1 MFKGIRDFEYETYN
15 AIDYKVCKGCN
26 LISQDPLP
34 DSSLIPTF
42 YPDNYRNY
50 LPISSKSI
58 FSGLKN
64 IQFKNLANK
73 IAKYFNGKNNNIKI
87 LDLGFGNGQLLLALK
102 HKGYNNLYGA
112 DFTDRAFSNLVSSG
126 VKLKVSNIEERFPFD
141 EEFDVIIMNNVIE
154 HFLNP
159 LKVLQNCSSKLSK
172 TGKII
177 LITPNANA
185 LEFTLF
191 KKYWAGFHA
200 PRHTFLF
207 NTKNIK
213 LLGKNIGFLN
223 IKIEPECDPGQ
234 ISISIQNFFQDYNLT
249 KTKLKNGMSW
259 YLVPT
264 SVFCSPIA
272 TLQTL
277 INKSTSMF
285 CVFSNN

>member
-1 MFKGIRDFEYETYN
+1 MFKGIKDLEYETYK
-15 AIDYKVCKGCN
+15 AIDYKICKGCS

-34 DSSLIPTF
+34 DNSLIPTF

-50 LPISSKSI
+50 LPVSKSI

-64 IQFKNLANK
+64 LQFKNLASK
-73 IAKYFNGKNNNIKI
+73 ITKYFNDNQNKNTKI
-87 LDLGFGNGQLLLALK
+87 LDIGFGNGQLLLALK
-102 HKGYNNLYGA
+102 QKGYNNLYGT
-112 DFTDRAFSNLVSSG
+112 DFTDKAFSSLASSG
-126 VKLKVSNIEERFPFD
+126 IKLKVSNIEEKFPFD

-159 LKVLQNCSSKLSK
+159 LKVLQNCSGKLSR

-185 LEFTLF
+185 LEFSLF

-207 NTKNIK
+207 NTENIK
-213 LLGKNIGFLN
+213 LLGKNLRFSN
-223 IKIEPECDPGQ
+223 VKIEPECDPGQ
-234 ISISIQNFFQDYNLT
+234 ISISIQNFLQDYNIT

-259 YLVPT
+259 YLMPA
-264 SVFCSPIA
+264 SIFCSPIA
-272 TLQTL
+272 VLQTL

-285 CVFSNN
+285 CIFSNN